1 MRTRLKVMLSR
12 AASITPP
19 LSSVVV
25 ACSAA
30 VRRLGGNKACQER
43 RKVARVIGSHLMEIK

>member
-30 VRRLGGNKACQER
+30 VRRLAETKLVKAS
-43 RKVARVIGSHLMEIK
+43 KSGSSNWQDLVEIK